1 MPYHP
6 GCLSTITA
14 DDSPALP
21 GVFVQVWNG
30 SDGDAVVVFR
40 AYGDAPEE
48 ANLRA
53 QLGSDALNVHE
64 ATGLTPS
71 QLQSRVAELE
81 AALRELLSSTSLKE
95 IGKSTG
101 FRDLLVTGDD
111 VRAGFKA
118 LGEV

>member
-1 MPYHP
+1 MLDWVDETPTGLDQVSAFSEDGNRAARIRVESFTPDVHK
-6 GCLSTITA
+6 
-14 DDSPALP
+14 
-21 GVFVQVWNG
+21 GVIL
-30 SDGDAVVVFR
+30 
-40 AYGDAPEE
+40 E
-48 ANLRA
+48 AMT
-53 QLGSDALNVHE
+53 VHE

-71 QLQSRVAELE
+71 QLQARVAELE